1 MRKHLIKLLTIAL
14 AIILWHTTLSA
25 QKPLENSLLWRISG
39 KKLTQPSYLYGTIHL
54 ICVQDFILRGQ
65 TIEAMNKCQRIAFEM
80 DFFNKQDVTNAR
92 QQYMLID
99 TDSYK
104 RWLEEKDY
112 QRLRHFM
119 TTMLF
124 IPDSIWT
131 KTRPS
136 LLVYRMIG
144 KMLDCMKTGAEDVVI
159 GVSRRDNETR
169 GYSHEFTG
177 LETTEDRTKLGVM
190 ASKFDSLLAQ
200 SIVAMIPYWKK
211 IQADL
216 RRAAQ
221 EYKTE
226 NIIGTMQSLA
236 SEPLLASQPS
246 SKEYTK
252 TLLDARNK
260 LWLPR
265 IEKMMTAKPTFF
277 AVGAGH
283 LVGDNGVIML
293 LRKQGYTVEPI
304 TKREQVIG
312 RTQGK

>member
-1 MRKHLIKLLTIAL
+1 MRKHLIKLLIIVL
-14 AIILWHTTLSA
+14 AMMLLHTTLSA

-80 DFFNKQDVTNAR
+80 DFFNKQDMTNAL
-92 QQYMLID
+92 QQYMLTD

-119 TTMLF
+119 TTTLF

-131 KTRPS
+131 KTRPP
-136 LLVYRMIG
+136 LLVRRMIG

-169 GYSHEFTG
+169 GYNHEFTG
-177 LETTEDRTKLGVM
+177 LETTEDRTKLGVT
-190 ASKFDSLLAQ
+190 APKFDSLLTQ

-221 EYKTE
+221 EYKAE